1 MDENWILMKEGIAET
16 PTRSQ
21 WLQENLETGSVI
33 GVDPF
38 LCPISQWNELKTG
51 LDKSGH
57 RLVRFVTLLV
67 TILVMYF
74 ISSLKFEL
82 FLQSTVLF
90 T

>member
-21 WLQENLETGSVI
+21 WLQQNLETGSVI

-51 LDKSGH
+51 LEKSGH
-57 RLVRFVTLLV
+57 RLVRFE
-67 TILVMYF
+67 F
-74 ISSLKFEL
+74 APEFAKNHSNDFCK
-82 FLQSTVLF
+82 VLF
-90 T
+90 STSKLFVCI